1 MRYPDLLKAG
11 KIGRLSIKNRI
22 VVTPVGLF
30 YADSTGEAGDHY
42 RAYLE
47 ERAKGGA
54 GLIMTGIITIDS
66 RTGKLSPNELVLENR
81 AQAMSYARLAATIHK
96 YDAKLILQLYH
107 PGKCTTRVNLNGLE
121 PWSASPTP
129 ANDGSMAREMTQ
141 EDIQFIIDRY
151 VNAAVLAQN
160 AGVDGIEIHAAHGY
174 LLGQFLTPTINK
186 RTDQYGGS
194 LENRMRIVV
203 EIYQAVRKAV
213 GENFVVGVRMS
224 ADEFVE
230 GGNSLTDGVEMAK
243 VYDRLGMDFINVN
256 CGLQESSQFNREPPS
271 FPQGWKKH
279 LAKAVTEAVNC
290 PVIAV
295 NTVKKPD
302 FAQSLLEEG
311 VCDFVGLSRGHLADP
326 YFTKKIMQGRE
337 DEIRTCISCLNC
349 MATQLKGVPP
359 TCTVNPMLGREDEF
373 AHLNRNGG
381 GRSVAVIGGGPGGME
396 AACVLSQRGFDV
408 TLFERSQQLGGQL
421 NYAEKPPK
429 KEKITWAK
437 QGMICRLQ
445 SAGVHII
452 TGQEA
457 TPELVSVL
465 RPAGV
470 FLCTGSQPIR
480 PASIPGIFDSHVFT
494 VPEVLTGQAVLDGM
508 CVTIIGSGLAG
519 LETAAFLG
527 SRGCRVTVVEM
538 RPEVAA
544 GVFPQ
549 VVADELQQLESWG
562 VEILTGHK
570 LEQISPDSVELSRID
585 GSRVKRTTQAVVL
598 AMGVA
603 PRKDVVEQFE
613 RAFDRVVVVGDA
625 NREGR
630 ILEAV
635 SDGFTKAWVFEP

>member
-11 KIGRLSIKNRI
+11 KIGRLNIKNRI
-22 VVTPVGLF
+22 LVTPVGLF

-47 ERAKGGA
+47 ERAKGGP

-66 RTGKLSPNELVLENR
+66 RTGRLSPNELVLENR
-81 AQAMSYARLAATIHK
+81 AQAMSYARLAAAIHK
-96 YDAKLILQLYH
+96 YDARLILQLYH
-107 PGKCTTRVNLNGLE
+107 PGKCTTRANLNGLE

-194 LENRMRIVV
+194 LENRMRIVA

-213 GENFVVGVRMS
+213 GEHFVVGVRMS

-230 GGNSLTDGVEMAK
+230 GGNSLADGVEMAK

-295 NTVKKPD
+295 NTIKKPD

-381 GRSVAVIGGGPGGME
+381 GRAVAVIGGGPGGME

-408 TLFERSQQLGGQL
+408 TLFERSEQLGGQL

-437 QGMICRLQ
+437 QGMIRRLQ
-445 SAGVHII
+445 RAGVHII

-457 TPELVSVL
+457 TAELVGVL
-465 RPAGV
+465 RPVGV

-494 VPEVLTGQAVLDGM
+494 VPEVLTGQALLDGM

-527 SRGCRVTVVEM
+527 NRGCRVTVVEM

-549 VVADELQQLESWG
+549 VVADECQQLESRG

-570 LEQISPDSVELSRID
+570 LEQISPDSVELSRMD

-598 AMGVA
+598 AMGVS

-630 ILEAV
+630 IIEAV
-635 SDGFTKAWVFEP
+635 SDGFTKAWVFDP